1 MIAETITASVV
12 PANPNH
18 PHLEARILVDQV
30 ASFVRRFVF
39 LKEASLY
46 QLIALWIIHTYLIE
60 CFDFTPYLCVH
71 SPDKGCGKTCLLCTL
86 DVLVFNS
93 SGINASPTEAVLFR
107 TAHGHTQI
115 LDEADTYLPRLET
128 ARGILNA
135 GFSRQGR
142 VQRMEKDANGKQK
155 VEDFSVFTARV
166 IAGIGSQILPPATRD
181 RAFSIEMVRQMKSEK
196 RERFR
201 ERVVRKEVASLL
213 QEIKSW
219 ATIHKDAVE
228 SRYHQPFP
236 YLEQFGDRTIDI
248 SEPIAAILEVAYLGS
263 PRLEDARLK
272 LIHALSVVRSERTE
286 ASLDLRILGA
296 LFSESRNE
304 VPLVGNASELAEICR
319 KRDVQCAEPEVSR
332 ALRQFGFETK
342 SVRAND
348 EVRKR
353 YVLARGSLGEIV
365 SRFLGGV
372 DDGPCEIAGVTTK
385 ATTHQTLRN
394 EEVEGCVVS
403 VVGSRDKEGPTGL
416 VGNGT
421 AHSRC

>member
-1 MIAETITASVV
+1 VSIETVTARLV
-12 PANPNH
+12 PAAANQQQNGMSS
-18 PHLEARILVDQV
+18 LVDRI

-46 QLIALWIIHTYLIE
+46 HLIALWIIHTYLVE

-71 SPDKGCGKTCLLCTL
+71 SPDRGCGKTCLLCTL

-115 LDEADTYLPRLET
+115 LDEADTYLPRLES

-135 GFSRQGR
+135 GFSRQGK
-142 VQRMEKDANGKQK
+142 VQRMEKDSNGKQK
-155 VEDFSVFTARV
+155 VEDFSVFAARV
-166 IAGIGSQILPPATRD
+166 IAGIGSHILPPTTRD
-181 RAFSIEMVRQMKSEK
+181 RALSIEMVRQMKAEK

-201 ERVVRKEVASLL
+201 ERVVRKEVASLV

-219 ATIHKDAVE
+219 ATVHRGAVE

-263 PRLEDARLK
+263 PKLEEGRLN
-272 LIHALSVVRSERTE
+272 LIHSLSVVRSEQTE
-286 ASLDLRILGA
+286 VSLDLRILGA
-296 LFSESRNE
+296 LYRECRQE
-304 VPLVGNASELAEICR
+304 VSLMGNASELAEICR
-319 KRDVQCAEPEVSR
+319 KRDVQCVESEVSR

-342 SVRAND
+342 SVRTND

-353 YVLARGSLGEIV
+353 YVLPRASLAEIV
-365 SRFLGGV
+365 SRFLGGTT
-372 DDGPCEIAGVTTK
+372 CETTGDTTI
-385 ATTHQTLRN
+385 ATTHQTQRN
-394 EEVEGCVVS
+394 EEVGGCVVG
-403 VVGSRDKEGPTGL
+403 VVGSGDKHAPSGL
-416 VGNGT
+416 PAPELVDT
-421 AHSRC
+421 A